1 MEREDILLVMQR
13 DVART
18 LQKPPEKRRWGM
30 LIDTRKCVGCHA
42 CTIGCIAEYK
52 LPPGV
57 VYRPVIDQESGQF
70 PAVKRSFLPRPCF
83 QCEHPSCV
91 SVCPVGA
98 TKKEEDGIVSIDY
111 QKCIGC
117 RACISNC
124 PYGARTFDSGAYY
137 TEGTPAV
144 QAYEKMSFYEYGK
157 RWNRDSKH
165 GDVMSSARKCNFCS
179 SRIQKGLLPICVSS
193 CIGRATYFGD
203 LTDKQSLL
211 CQTMAAN
218 QVYRLKEKTGNSPQV
233 YYI

>member
-13 DVART
+13 DVTKA
-18 LQKPPEKRRWGM
+18 LQKPPEKRQWGM

-42 CTIGCIAEYK
+42 CTIGCVAEYK

-83 QCEHPSCV
+83 HCERPSCV
-91 SVCPVGA
+91 GVCPVGA
-98 TKKEEDGIVSIDY
+98 TKKEDDGIVSIDY
-111 QKCIGC
+111 RKCIGC

-144 QAYEKMSFYEYGK
+144 QAYEKMGFYEYGK
-157 RWNRDSKH
+157 RWTRDSKH
-165 GDVMSSARKCNFCS
+165 GDVMSSARKCNFCA

-203 LTDKQSLL
+203 LNDKQSLL
-211 CQTMAAN
+211 CRTIAN
-218 QVYRLKEKTGNSPQV
+218 NKVYRLKEETGNGPQV